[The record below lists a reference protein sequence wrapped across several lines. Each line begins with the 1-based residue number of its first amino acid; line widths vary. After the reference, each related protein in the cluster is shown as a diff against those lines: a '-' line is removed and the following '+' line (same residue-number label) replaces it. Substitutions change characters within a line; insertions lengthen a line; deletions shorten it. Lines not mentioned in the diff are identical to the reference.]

1 MATECAQTGVVLL
14 QMFIYFTRY
23 RRCVDMDRLNNRGY
37 SVTYAGV
44 CRARDSTWLKSLV
57 AFSVTISFLSAVL
70 AFTVVYTRSVVLFG
84 QC

>member
-1 MATECAQTGVVLL
+1 
-14 QMFIYFTRY
+14 
-23 RRCVDMDRLNNRGY
+23 MDRLNNRGY